1 MTFSKGPVSVVLPGP
16 QDIVGI
22 SDVAAIGGIAATT
35 VAIGMLQA
43 AQVRLIVHVNSL
55 RDRDRSV
62 PDELAPEL
70 GVARHIA
77 EQRVGLSDALLT
89 RLPAPWPRWKPE
101 PSTFTRPRKSMRRRR
116 RCRTSSAGN
125 STPNSPPTGRQGSDT
140 DPPRR
145 P

>member
-1 MTFSKGPVSVVLPGP
+1 MTFSKGPVSVVLPAP

-22 SDVAAIGGIAATT
+22 SDVEAIDGIAATT

-43 AQVRLIVHVNSL
+43 AQVRLIAHVNSL

-89 RLPAPWPRWKPE
+89 RLPATLAALEAGTIDLYKAAKIDEATAPLSDE
-101 PSTFTRPRKSMRRRR
+101 Q
-116 RCRTSSAGN
+116 CRELDAQLA
-125 STPNSPPTGRQGSDT
+125 RD
-140 DPPRR
+140 
-145 P
+145 